1 MTLWWPPLLFA
12 GTYLLWLL
20 WGQRSV
26 PGVLSTTLWM
36 AGAAWLLAVTAA
48 YLWVTASPAPD
59 TSLTALLPL
68 FPFLFLATLSL
79 ALGRSRNRALAW
91 ACWGV
96 TPCLLL
102 TALLLFGL
110 FH

>member
-1 MTLWWPPLLFA
+1 VVASFA
-12 GTYLLWLL
+12 LRRHLPALAAVGSA
-20 WGQRSV
+20 Q
-26 PGVLSTTLWM
+26 
-36 AGAAWLLAVTAA
+36 GARRAEPNALDGGATWLLAVTAA

-59 TSLTALLPL
+59 TSLAALLPL

-96 TPCLLL
+96 TPCLPL